1 MATVTKR
8 FGEKLRKLR
17 KKTEL
22 SQQELAE
29 KSKLDITT
37 INELENGNRQPMLKT
52 VKKIAKA
59 LSVKA
64 SDLIGF

>member
-8 FGEKLRKLR
+8 FGEKLRVLR
-17 KKTEL
+17 KKSGL

-37 INELENGNRQPMLKT
+37 VNELENGNRQPMLKT
-52 VKKIAKA
+52 VNKIAKA
-59 LSVKA
+59 LNIKA
-64 SDLIGF
+64 SDLLGF

>member
-8 FGEKLRKLR
+8 FGEKLKKLR
-17 KKTEL
+17 KSQDL
-22 SQQELAE
+22 SQLQLAE

-52 VKKIAKA
+52 VNKIANA
-59 LSVKA
+59 LSVKP
-64 SDLIGF
+64 SDLLDF

>member
-17 KKTEL
+17 KKTGL

-37 INELENGNRQPMLKT
+37 VNELENGNRQPMLKT
-52 VKKIAKA
+52 VNKIAKA
-59 LSVKA
+59 LNIKA
-64 SDLIGF
+64 SDLLGF